1 MSKFIFKRLLMMIP
15 VLLGVTLVVFTI
27 MYFTPGD
34 PASIILG
41 DMATEEDRALF
52 NEQNGLNG
60 SFVEQY
66 FTYMKKVIVE
76 GDLGTS
82 YTTKL
87 SVTNEILSRFPTTFK
102 LAGIS
107 IVLACVI
114 GIVCGIISAT
124 RQYSL
129 FDHIATGASLIGVS
143 LPNFW
148 QGMMLIIVFSAWLGW
163 LPPSGFSTPA
173 HWILPAI
180 TIGTSSAANI
190 MRMTRSSMLEVIRQD
205 YIRTARSKGQKESI
219 VIWKHALRNALIP
232 IITVVGLNFGKL
244 LGGAVLTESIFSIAG
259 IGKLMVDAI
268 KAKNTPLVQGGVLFI
283 AVVMCFV
290 NLLVD
295 VLYAYVDPKIR
306 SQYMRGKKAKFQ
318 VKEVGNG

>member
-1 MSKFIFKRLLMMIP
+1 MIKFILKRLVMMIP

-41 DMATEEDRALF
+41 DMATEEDRAIF
-52 NEQNGLNG
+52 NEEHGLNG
-60 SFVEQY
+60 SFIEQY
-66 FTYMKKVIVE
+66 VSYMKRVIVH

-82 YTTKL
+82 YTTKM
-87 SVTNEILSRFPTTFK
+87 SVTSEILSRFPTTFK
-102 LAGIS
+102 LAGVS
-107 IVLACVI
+107 ILLACVI

-124 RQYSL
+124 RQYSV
-129 FDHIATGASLIGVS
+129 FDRMATAASLIGVS

-148 QGMMLIIVFSAWLGW
+148 QGMMLVIVFSAGLGW
-163 LPPSGFSTPA
+163 FPPSGFSTPR
-173 HWILPAI
+173 HWVLPAV

-190 MRMTRSSMLEVIRQD
+190 MRMTRSSMLEIVRQD
-205 YIRTARSKGQKESI
+205 YIRTARSKGQREEV

-232 IITVVGLNFGKL
+232 IITVIGLSFGKL
-244 LGGAVLTESIFSIAG
+244 LGGAVLTESIFSTAG

-295 VLYAYVDPKIR
+295 ILYAFVDPKIR
-306 SQYMRGKKAKFQ
+306 SQYMKSRRTAYQGKEEA
-318 VKEVGNG
+318 NG

>member
-1 MSKFIFKRLLMMIP
+1 MVNFILKRLAMMIP
-15 VLLGVTLVVFTI
+15 VLLGVTLVIFAI

-41 DMATEEDRALF
+41 DMATQEDRDLF
-52 NEQNGLNG
+52 NEEHGLNG
-60 SFVEQY
+60 SFLEQY
-66 FTYMKKVIVE
+66 VIYMKNIILK

-87 SVTNEILSRFPTTFK
+87 SVTEEILSRFPTTFK
-102 LAGIS
+102 LAGLSVI
-107 IVLACVI
+107 LASLI

-124 RQYSL
+124 RQYSI
-129 FDHIATGASLIGVS
+129 FDNMATAASLIGVS

-148 QGMMLIIVFSAWLGW
+148 QGMMMVIIFSVGLKWF
-163 LPPSGFSTPA
+163 PPSGFSTPA

-180 TIGTSSAANI
+180 TIGTSAAANI
-190 MRMTRSSMLEVIRQD
+190 MRMTRSSMLEVVRQD
-205 YIRTARSKGQKESI
+205 YIRTARSKGQTELI
-219 VIWKHALRNALIP
+219 VIYVHALKNALIP
-232 IITVVGLNFGKL
+232 IVTIIGLDFGRL

-268 KAKNTPLVQGGVLFI
+268 KVKNVPLVQGGVLFI
-283 AVVMCFV
+283 AVVMCVV

-295 VLYAYVDPKIR
+295 ILYAYIDPRIR
-306 SQYMRGKKAKFQ
+306 VEYTSKRARRGKMLGVEK
-318 VKEVGNG
+318 

>member
-87 SVTNEILSRFPTTFK
+87 SVTSEILSRFPTTFK

-107 IVLACVI
+107 IVLACMI

-173 HWILPAI
+173 HWILPAV

-306 SQYMRGKKAKFQ
+306 SQYMRGKKAKFR
-318 VKEVGNG
+318 VKEAGNG

>member
-87 SVTNEILSRFPTTFK
+87 SVTSEILSRFPTTFK

-107 IVLACVI
+107 IVLACMI

-173 HWILPAI
+173 HWILPAV

-306 SQYMRGKKAKFQ
+306 SQYMRGKKAKFR
-318 VKEVGNG
+318 VKEEGNG

>member
-1 MSKFIFKRLLMMIP
+1 MMIP

-41 DMATEEDRALF
+41 DMATQEDRDLF

-60 SFVEQY
+60 SFIEQY
-66 FTYMKKVIVE
+66 FAYMKRVITK

-82 YTTKL
+82 YTTKM
-87 SVTNEILSRFPTTFK
+87 SVTKEILARFPTTFK
-102 LAGIS
+102 LAGVS
-107 IVLACVI
+107 ILIACII
-114 GIVCGIISAT
+114 GIVAGVISAT
-124 RQYSL
+124 RQYSA
-129 FDHIATGASLIGVS
+129 FDHIATGISLIGVS

-148 QGMMLIIVFSAWLGW
+148 QGMMNIIVFSVWLGW
-163 LPPSGFSTPA
+163 FPPSGFSTPR
-173 HWILPAI
+173 HWVLPAI

-190 MRMTRSSMLEVIRQD
+190 MRMTRSSMLEIIRQD
-205 YIRTARSKGQKESI
+205 YIRTARFKGQKEGV
-219 VIWKHALRNALIP
+219 VIRKHALRNALIP
-232 IITVVGLNFGKL
+232 IITVIGLNFGRL

-290 NLLVD
+290 NLIVD
-295 VLYAYVDPKIR
+295 ILYAFVDPKIR
-306 SQYMRGKKAKFQ
+306 SQYMKTRRTAYRGKEEA
-318 VKEVGNG
+318 NA

>member
-76 GDLGTS
+76 GDMGTS

-87 SVTNEILSRFPTTFK
+87 SVTSEILSRFPTTFK